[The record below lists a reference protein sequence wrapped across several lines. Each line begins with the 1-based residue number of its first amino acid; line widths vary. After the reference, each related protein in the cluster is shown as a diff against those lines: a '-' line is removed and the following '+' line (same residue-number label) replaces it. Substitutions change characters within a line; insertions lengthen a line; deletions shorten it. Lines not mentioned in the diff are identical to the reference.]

1 MKKTPFGFE
10 KITEVR
16 IYFVFKLRLMEDKQ
30 KFLCV
35 VLQRNKVM
43 QKVLDGWEVYLNDFV
58 INFIKKF

>member
-35 VLQRNKVM
+35 VLQKNQVM

>member
-35 VLQRNKVM
+35 VLQRNQVM